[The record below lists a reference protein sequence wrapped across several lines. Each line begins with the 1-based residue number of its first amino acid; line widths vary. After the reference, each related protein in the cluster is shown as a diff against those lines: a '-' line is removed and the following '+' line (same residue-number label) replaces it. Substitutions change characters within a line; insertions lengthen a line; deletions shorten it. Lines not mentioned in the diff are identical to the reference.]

1 MRLRDLREDR
11 DLSQHAVAELLHI
24 RQNTY
29 SQYETGRRQ
38 IPIALLIQLSEFYET
53 SVDYLL
59 GQEDTPEATEEALEN
74 GVASIPLS
82 TQEME
87 LLQLFRRLTPAEQKQ
102 SLAQIREK
110 QRTSRHSGDKGIN
123 R

>member
-1 MRLRDLREDR
+1 MQLRDLREDR

-59 GQEDTPEATEEALEN
+59 G
-74 GVASIPLS
+74 
-82 TQEME
+82 
-87 LLQLFRRLTPAEQKQ
+87 LTNETKPYPRSSE
-102 SLAQIREK
+102 R
-110 QRTSRHSGDKGIN
+110 
-123 R
+123 